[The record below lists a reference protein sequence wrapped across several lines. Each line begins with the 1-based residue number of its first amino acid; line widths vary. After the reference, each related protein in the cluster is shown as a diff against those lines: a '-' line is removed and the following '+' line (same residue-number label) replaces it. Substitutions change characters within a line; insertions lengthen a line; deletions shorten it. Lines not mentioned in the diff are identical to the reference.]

1 MINYKRHRKAI
12 EKLYEDK
19 ATISRH
25 SKIKVNGETKLVLL
39 PVCIDE
45 PCRLSQKSLGGNGQ
59 TEAQNDI
66 IYETKLFISPD
77 VEIEQ
82 GDEFTVTRGKI
93 TADGWEAVGPERKYT
108 AGEPFPYGS
117 HQEITLSRKDKA

>member
-39 PVCIDE
+39 PVCIDQ

-77 VEIEQ
+77 LEILQ
-82 GDEFTVTRGKI
+82 GDEIEVTRG
-93 TADGWEAVGPERKYT
+93 TVTRKYT
-108 AGEPFPYGS
+108 AGEPFAYGS
-117 HQEITLSRKDKA
+117 HQEITLKRKEKA